1 MTTSPRA
8 AACASPTATR
18 IRKSQTAV
26 ADAMMVAVIRS
37 RYPLLRPP
45 NIVRAVTTD
54 ADGGCR
60 GSTRMRTFV
69 RDLSG
74 LPYMRFRPAVLAG
87 LVLLAGGRKQK
98 AAFALAELLSR
109 RGPERSMRD
118 TCRVGARSVR
128 LTPRCPR
135 PSSVNQPT
143 RSATASV
150 QTRAT
155 PASRLRPYTGALRRP
170 RGDGWAAFSGPPR
183 SSSLSSSSCS
193 PSSSPWGCDAL
204 SRSSH
209 FPARPS
215 GSSTLK

>member
-1 MTTSPRA
+1 MTTSPCA

-60 GSTRMRTFV
+60 GSTGMRTFV

-74 LPYMRFRPAVLAG
+74 LALPCVSGEPAVLAG
-87 LVLLAGGRKQK
+87 LVLLAGERKRN

-109 RGPERSMRD
+109 RGLEPSMRD
-118 TCRVGARSVR
+118 TCRVGARCVR

-135 PSSVNQPT
+135 PGSVNQPT

-183 SSSLSSSSCS
+183 SSS
-193 PSSSPWGCDAL
+193 
-204 SRSSH
+204 
-209 FPARPS
+209 
-215 GSSTLK
+215 